1 MIDSNISHEKFTLLI
16 NEEMIY
22 AERKKE
28 SIRTKDSQLADIER
42 DRLTENGKS
51 IGIDVSSVQFGG
63 INKFC
68 LLGQLWAWRC

>member
-1 MIDSNISHEKFTLLI
+1 MKNSRYEL

-28 SIRTKDSQLADIER
+28 SIRTKGSQLADIER

-51 IGIDVSSVQFGG
+51 IGIDVSSVPFGG

-68 LLGQLWAWRC
+68 LLGHFWPWGC